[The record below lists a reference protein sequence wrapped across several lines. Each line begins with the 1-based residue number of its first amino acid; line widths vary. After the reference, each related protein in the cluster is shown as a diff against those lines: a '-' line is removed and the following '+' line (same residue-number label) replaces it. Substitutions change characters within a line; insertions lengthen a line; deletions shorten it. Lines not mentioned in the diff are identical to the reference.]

1 MHLCPSLNE
10 GQSLLHLEQS
20 VCLSSAGST
29 CYHISFKGNFSDSWK
44 LGKCSNETLLFI
56 MSASLRAPCF
66 RACGR
71 SPFLFCNLFS
81 NTSFSKQQ
89 LTLISAWNWLAPGPL
104 ISKKSKL
111 CCCTDRC
118 MFFSMF
124 YGCSLG
130 GGGLGVQIV
139 WGGGEPHET
148 LKAGKS
154 WASAAGSSSVFS
166 LKWNSLAGILE
177 EPGVRV
183 KWTVREVVVLLQK
196 TKNREN
202 L

>member
-10 GQSLLHLEQS
+10 GQSFLHLEQS
-20 VCLSSAGST
+20 DCLFIAGTT

-89 LTLISAWNWLAPGPL
+89 LTLISVELTDPRPSHL
-104 ISKKSKL
+104 SKSKL

-124 YGCSLG
+124 YRCFL
-130 GGGLGVQIV
+130 GGLGVQIV

-148 LKAGKS
+148 LESGKS
-154 WASAAGSSSVFS
+154 WASAASSSAVVS
-166 LKWNSLAGILE
+166 LKWNSLAGILK

-183 KWTVREVVVLLQK
+183 KWTGREVVVLLQK
-196 TKNREN
+196 TEEREN